1 MRFSLEWLKNWVTI
15 GLSPE
20 ELSNALTLSGL
31 EVEALTS
38 SADAD
43 SDNKDIYIDI
53 DFTPN
58 RGDCLSVQG
67 LAREIAAK
75 TRSVF
80 NPVYDFDKLAKL
92 ESAQFDSSLTFPVNI
107 CESGQS
113 LCPLYLGRVIQ
124 DINPNAQTPDWM
136 KAKLEKAQINIIHPI
151 VDILNYVMIE
161 LGQPMHAFDLGK
173 IESEVKIRIAQAEE
187 KITLLDG
194 KEVEL
199 KNNTLLIADKNTAIA
214 IAGIMGGLNSAV
226 SVETTKIFLESAW
239 FTPEAIAG
247 RARQY
252 GLHTDASYRF
262 ERGVDYQLPRQA
274 MILATHYILSICGGK
289 AGEIIEQKT
298 SALPLKAKQLK
309 LKPAQITRLLGIE
322 LDHKKTEQ
330 ILTSLGCICVWDQK
344 NQSWQVTPP
353 SYRYDLNIEADL
365 IEEVARIYG
374 YENIPASP
382 SLTTQILDKIDS
394 SFTLDKAKQH
404 LVSLGYREVIT
415 YSFVPP
421 KLDNLV
427 NPHIK
432 GISLAN
438 PISQEM
444 SMMRTSLLPGLLQ
457 TLRFNLARQV
467 TDLAIFETGLCFY
480 YPEQSEELIQQNRIA
495 GLLYGRRHEESWA
508 DPKQSVDFFDIKAH
522 IESLLKLKKA
532 NRQTIEW
539 RRSKHPSFHPGQSAE
554 IWDKGELVGWVGALA
569 PNLASSLD
577 IMGPIYYFELKVEA
591 LLATPEIGYKR
602 FSSYPSMRR
611 DLAFIVP
618 EEIAAESILTE
629 IQQADKTIIQDS
641 FIFDV
646 YRGKN
651 IEVGKKSLA
660 VGILFQ
666 HPTRTLVESEVEAVI
681 TTIVQELKNKLGI
694 VLRD

>member
-1 MRFSLEWLKNWVTI
+1 MRFSLEWLKNWVKVD
-15 GLSPE
+15 LSPE
-20 ELSNALTLSGL
+20 ELSTALTLSGL
-31 EVEALTS
+31 EVEALTPS
-38 SADAD
+38 EDK
-43 SDNKDIYIDI
+43 KDVYIDI

-58 RGDCLSVQG
+58 RGDCLSHQG

-75 TRSVF
+75 TGTIF
-80 NPVYDFDKLAKL
+80 NPVYDFNKLAKL
-92 ESAQFDSSLTFPVNI
+92 ETAQFDSALTFPLNI
-107 CESGQS
+107 CESGQPR
-113 LCPLYLGRVIQ
+113 CPLYLGRVIQ
-124 DINPNAQTPDWM
+124 NIHPKAKTPDWM
-136 KAKLEKAQINIIHPI
+136 KERLEKAEIKIIHPV
-151 VDILNYVMIE
+151 VDILNYVMVE
-161 LGQPMHAFDLGK
+161 LGQPMHAFDLSK
-173 IESEVKIRIAQAEE
+173 IDSKVKIRVAQNEE

-199 KNNTLLIADKNTAIA
+199 KNNTLLIADKNNPIA
-214 IAGIMGGLNSAV
+214 IAGIMGGMGSAV
-226 SVETTKIFLESAW
+226 SAETTQIFLESAW
-239 FTPEAIAG
+239 FTPDAIAG

-262 ERGVDYQLPRQA
+262 ERGVDYQLPHQA
-274 MILATHYILSICGGK
+274 MILATHYILTICGGK

-298 SALPLKAKQLK
+298 PALPTQTKQIK
-309 LKPAQITRLLGIE
+309 LKPTEITRLLGVDLDFKKIE
-322 LDHKKTEQ
+322 H
-330 ILTSLGCICVWDQK
+330 ILTGLGCICVWDQK
-344 NQSWQVTPP
+344 DQCWQVTVP
-353 SYRYDLNIEADL
+353 SYRYDLNIEVDL

-382 SLTTQILDKIDS
+382 SLTTQILSKVDS
-394 SFTLDKAKQH
+394 NFTLDKIKLH

-421 KLDNLV
+421 KLDNLL
-427 NPHIK
+427 NPDIK

-444 SMMRTSLLPGLLQ
+444 SMMRTSLLPGLIQ

-480 YPEQSEELIQQNRIA
+480 YPHQSEELVQQNRVA
-495 GLLYGRRHEESWA
+495 GLLYGKRYEESWA

-522 IESLLKLKKA
+522 IESLLKLKKTDLT
-532 NRQTIEW
+532 TIEW
-539 RRSKHPSFHPGQSAE
+539 RRSNHPSFHPGQSAE
-554 IWDKGELVGWVGALA
+554 IWEKDELIGWVGALA
-569 PNLASSLD
+569 PNLVAGLD
-577 IMGPIYYFELKVEA
+577 ITEPTYYFELKVEA
-591 LLATPEIGYKR
+591 LLVTPQTLYNR
-602 FSSYPSMRR
+602 FSAYPSTRR

-618 EEIAAESILTE
+618 EEIVAHSILTE
-629 IQQADKTIIQDS
+629 IQQTDKTLIQDC

-651 IEVGKKSLA
+651 IEAGKKSLA
-660 VGILFQ
+660 VGIIFQ
-666 HPTRTLVESEVEAVI
+666 HATRTLVESEVEAVI